1 MWHKK
6 YLNNNDNNNDKNN
19 DKNKSELFLFL
30 VHLVCIFS
38 AFGLYF

>member
-6 YLNNNDNNNDKNN
+6 YLNNNDDNN

-30 VHLVCIFS
+30 VHLFFS
-38 AFGLYF
+38 TFVF